1 MIEIGQYNELK
12 ILRETSVGLYLG
24 DETGED
30 VLLPNK
36 YCPESFKIDDM
47 INVFVY
53 RDYAERKI
61 ATNIV
66 PKILL
71 YEFAL
76 LQVNDVSEVG
86 AFLDWGLE
94 KDLLVPFKEQRQNME
109 KGRWYVVYLDLDEK
123 TYRLYASNKLDK
135 FLDLKPYEGN
145 VGDEVDLLIMQKTE
159 LGYIAIV
166 NNANKGLIF
175 HNDIFQDLNI
185 GEKLKG
191 YIKHIREDNKL
202 DISLQPIGYEKFN
215 DANSEL
221 VYNMLVANDGF
232 MAITDKSSPDDIYLQ
247 FGISKKSFKKALG
260 ALYKAGKVVLE
271 GDGTRVVIKE

>member
-36 YCPESFKIDDM
+36 YCPESYHIDDM
-47 INVFVY
+47 ISVFVY

-61 ATNIV
+61 ATNII

-71 YEFAL
+71 NEFAL
-76 LQVNDVSEVG
+76 LQVTDVADVG

-123 TYRLYASNKLDK
+123 SYRLYASNKLDK
-135 FLDLKPYEGN
+135 FLDIKPFEGA
-145 VGDEVDLLIMQKTE
+145 VGDEVDLLIMHKTE
-159 LGYIAIV
+159 LGYVAIV

-175 HNDIFQDLNI
+175 HNEIFKELNI
-185 GEKLKG
+185 GEKMKG
-191 YIKHIREDNKL
+191 YVKQIRDDNKL
-202 DISLQPIGYEKFN
+202 DITLQPIGYEKFN

-221 VYNMLVANDGF
+221 VYNLLVTNNGF
-232 MAITDKSSPDDIYLQ
+232 MPITDKSSPDDIYLQ

-260 ALYKAGKVVLE
+260 ALYKSGKVLLE
-271 GDGTRVVIKE
+271 DEGIRVKE